1 MKTQNSNAGRQS
13 SSAGSDRMKGIM
25 FILLAAFFFSLM
37 SVFVR
42 LAGDVPTLQ
51 KAFFR
56 NIVAAF
62 LAAALLLRS
71 GAGFHV
77 KGQNIPALLLRCVFG
92 TLGIICNFWAV
103 DHMPIADANMLN

>member
-1 MKTQNSNAGRQS
+1 
-13 SSAGSDRMKGIM
+13 MKGIL
-25 FILLAAFFFSLM
+25 FILMAAFFFSLM

-42 LAGDVPTLQ
+42 LSGDVPTMQ

-77 KGQNIPALLLRCVFG
+77 KSQNIPALLLRCAFG

-103 DHMPIADANMLN
+103 DHMPDEPRRISDGN